1 MRLSL
6 SFDGSKLSPFQFGA
20 ACLCSLRSS
29 PRTRGTTSTPSAA
42 APTASLRRA
51 LGKPRQSAE
60 KRRNRLRQQDAK
72 IITQLKGQLSSVRE
86 CLKNEQDR
94 LRAASRA
101 RIQLAEEHTKL
112 GELVIQLR
120 DDLKETRERASAS
133 LAIAVADAA
142 ATTTQALRRAEDRRR
157 QEVDFA
163 NTRANSTLEKTL
175 GENDRLKE
183 LAGRL
188 RLERDTARSDALRY
202 NSERNALRAEVAT
215 LRAERHCRP
224 RGRRW
229 LSRLRSLD
237 HAPSSKLPR
246 AFGHGSPGPGHS
258 NSASS

>member
-1 MRLSL
+1 
-6 SFDGSKLSPFQFGA
+6 
-20 ACLCSLRSS
+20 
-29 PRTRGTTSTPSAA
+29 
-42 APTASLRRA
+42 

-142 ATTTQALRRAEDRRR
+142 ATTIQALRRAEDRRR

-215 LRAERHCRP
+215 LRAEKALQAARAAVAVPLAFPGSRP
-224 RGRRW
+224 EQ
-229 LSRLRSLD
+229 
-237 HAPSSKLPR
+237 
-246 AFGHGSPGPGHS
+246 
-258 NSASS
+258 

>member
-1 MRLSL
+1 
-6 SFDGSKLSPFQFGA
+6 
-20 ACLCSLRSS
+20 
-29 PRTRGTTSTPSAA
+29 
-42 APTASLRRA
+42 

-72 IITQLKGQLSSVRE
+72 IITHLKGQLSSVRE

-142 ATTTQALRRAEDRRR
+142 AATTQALRRAEDRRR

-175 GENDRLKE
+175 GENERLKE

-215 LRAERHCRP
+215 LRAEKA
-224 RGRRW
+224 
-229 LSRLRSLD
+229 LQ
-237 HAPSSKLPR
+237 AAR
-246 AFGHGSPGPGHS
+246 AAVAVPLAFPGSIPEQ
-258 NSASS
+258 